1 MRTRIFALAFLLAPL
16 AASAQFGNP
25 GFMAPETQFNSAG
38 VPAPNQSNATDKL
51 FTQLFA
57 EGGLAEV
64 EFGELASG
72 RVQSDSVREFARMM
86 VADHTAANDGL
97 ADLARDRRLI
107 LPERLNLEHVSK
119 RAELDA
125 LRGTDF
131 DHAYMRAQVIDH
143 QKAAELLLW
152 ELGSGQDAE
161 LQRFAADTLP
171 TVLAHLE
178 RARQI
183 VAELTQTALER

>member
-25 GFMAPETQFNSAG
+25 GFMATETQFNSAG

-107 LPERLNLEHVSK
+107 LPERLNPEHVSK